1 MRRSIAGSTRPWA
14 EGIVGG
20 SLKDQTVQLDALGRL
35 ALRVLSGESAASI
48 PVSSPNLN
56 VRQVDWRQLRRWRIS
71 ESRVPQGTRVLF
83 KELSL
88 WDRYRFYILG
98 MVALVIAQTL
108 LIAGLLLQR
117 RMRRQAEAQVRGSEE
132 ELRGSYR
139 RIRDLGAR
147 LLQAQDTER
156 SRVARELHDDISQQV
171 ALLSMNLELLLDEV
185 PRETESLV
193 GDALNQAQDIARSV
207 HDLSHRLHPTRL
219 RLTGLV
225 AALETLQRELYRS
238 TPAIAFTHQCVPE
251 DLPSDLTLSLFR
263 VVQEALQNA
272 VKHSR
277 ARTVTVDLRGESE
290 ALVLTISDDG
300 VGFDVV
306 AAAGTGLGLI
316 SMNERIDAIG
326 GTFDIQ
332 SRGGRGTLLAI
343 RVPLAVEPATEST
356 PAKQVG

>member
-1 MRRSIAGSTRPWA
+1 M
-14 EGIVGG
+14 
-20 SLKDQTVQLDALGRL
+20 
-35 ALRVLSGESAASI
+35 
-48 PVSSPNLN
+48 
-56 VRQVDWRQLRRWRIS
+56 
-71 ESRVPQGTRVLF
+71 
-83 KELSL
+83 
-88 WDRYRFYILG
+88 
-98 MVALVIAQTL
+98 
-108 LIAGLLLQR
+108 
-117 RMRRQAEAQVRGSEE
+117 
-132 ELRGSYR
+132 RGSYR

-272 VKHSR
+272 VKYSR